1 MSQNKEVPSLT
12 SVLLW
17 AYLLL
22 TFVSTPSLAQVV
34 QDSVRAVTVA
44 PGVIHTSYTKA
55 GPYTLDVLEI
65 DLSNPDYR
73 IESYRPTGLVRTSQ
87 QARDND
93 REVHRVI
100 AAINADFFSFQTGW
114 PVGNQVVNGQFAFG
128 TQTPRSHLAMSSTG
142 GACMER
148 LRFKGWLRTSAGKQ
162 YDLSGVNDIHKN
174 NAIILHTSFSDTAT
188 PFSGPGIKVLLQLV
202 SAGWSVGD
210 TLKLWVRSFS
220 VEELRVL
227 GYHEALLWIGGGTS
241 VWGAREDVR
250 IGDTLL
256 VYLGFQ
262 PDLRHIQNVVG
273 GAGMI
278 LLNGKCV
285 SDSVNV
291 EERTSIAFLK
301 SRHPRTFVAVNRD
314 TSKLLL
320 CTVDGR
326 QESSMGMSF
335 QEMSDFLLSLG
346 AWNAINLDGGGS
358 TTMVINGTIVNSPSD
373 KTGERPVANSLQI
386 IKLETR

>member
-1 MSQNKEVPSLT
+1 MSQNNEVPSLT

-17 AYLLL
+17 AYLLP
-22 TFVSTPSLAQVV
+22 TFVSTPFLAQVV
-34 QDSVRAVTVA
+34 QDSVRAVVIA
-44 PGVIHTSYTKA
+44 PGIVHTSYTKA

-128 TQTPRSHLAMSSTG
+128 TQTPRSHLAISTTG
-142 GACMER
+142 RPYMER
-148 LRFKGWLRTSAGKQ
+148 LSFKGWLRTAAGKQ
-162 YDLSGVNDIHKN
+162 YDISGVNDIHKN

-188 PFSGPGIKVLLQLV
+188 PFAGPGMKVLLQLV

-220 VEELRVL
+220 AEELRVL

-278 LLNGKCV
+278 LLNGKRV

-291 EERTSIAFLK
+291 EERTSVAFLK